1 MIKKFLLIAIV
12 TIGLSSHAQTTLN
25 STITSS
31 QTVQDPVHVRMLP
44 GFNVLSSP
52 NLTFTARIGNNTG
65 NATAVINSN
74 CEKYGKIVI
83 SEIHFDTHYNEK
95 IESKYHYFGEYI
107 ELYNSSNVPVDL
119 NGG

>member
-44 GFNVLSSP
+44 GLMFCQVQ
-52 NLTFTARIGNNTG
+52 I
-65 NATAVINSN
+65 
-74 CEKYGKIVI
+74 
-83 SEIHFDTHYNEK
+83 
-95 IESKYHYFGEYI
+95 
-107 ELYNSSNVPVDL
+107 
-119 NGG
+119 